1 MLAAWSMMVPVEVVK
16 GHVLRVLLKTED
28 LLDEMMEGEKE
39 KGKAWKTPKHQLAL
53 LRKWSC
59 HQLTW

>member
-1 MLAAWSMMVPVEVVK
+1 MMVPVEVVK

-39 KGKAWKTPKHQLAL
+39 KGKAWKTPK
-53 LRKWSC
+53 R
-59 HQLTW
+59 